1 MMPPRANLRLSTRTR
16 QNEVATNAQGPMS
29 GVIDALAVI
38 ELDEVA
44 HCACTL
50 PDGNFATGSD
60 SGMLR
65 VYGCDGGIIG
75 SDALDSRVV
84 GLASL
89 GDQLVAATSTGGVG
103 AFHKEPLWSHPLESG
118 CEAVAA
124 SLDCTMVVDGT
135 GRLIALA
142 ADGSEVAE
150 AEFGHITSLTC
161 SPEGVCAAALED
173 GRLLLLGPTLEVLHN
188 SPAAEDDVETISCM
202 TFRPD
207 GILLAARNSLG
218 MTVDDRPE
226 NRLECWHPERGLLNT
241 SELPSRAT
249 ALLPTESG
257 IVVGCFD
264 GSLLSLEIGDRDP
277 KQIARLDYQI
287 SRVVQWGADI
297 LVASWFDVFRITTG
311 GEIVWHFE
319 HIGVVEH
326 ILALEERVALLGD
339 DRKGRI
345 PAPLVIIDPDSPPRY
360 DDLPAEDEAEG
371 ASEEYSGA
379 LSDEERRLAEMRPD
393 VLEEA
398 GGILETLHEEMEIRT
413 GAPVVESDLLEDL
426 SASARAI
433 NLPPVA
439 DAGEDRT
446 VNVDEEGKATVLLDG
461 GRSYDPDGSSGGW
474 AWEDGSS
481 RVIGDTPQLR
491 VRLSRG
497 VHVFHLTVT
506 DDRGASNKSTI
517 TVQVR

>member
-1 MMPPRANLRLSTRTR
+1 
-16 QNEVATNAQGPMS
+16 MS

-89 GDQLVAATSTGGVG
+89 GDQLVAATSTGGVRT
-103 AFHKEPLWSHPLESG
+103 FHKEPLWSHPLESG

-150 AEFGHITSLTC
+150 AEFGHVTSLTC

-173 GRLLLLGPTLEVLHN
+173 GRLLLLGPTLEVLHD
-188 SPAAEDDVETISCM
+188 SPAAEDDVETVSYM

-461 GRSYDPDGSSGGW
+461 GRSYDPDGSIGGW